1 MIRVHAGGTGG
12 GGLAVESGV
21 LSGESVRRG
30 TEGVS
35 IDGRADRGDKANLK
49 LRGGTACKWGL
60 SGGSLQRMEKRGS
73 RRDFES
79 EESPS
84 RLNER
89 RLVNGKIQA

>member
-30 TEGVS
+30 TEGVF
-35 IDGRADRGDKANLK
+35 IDGRTDRGDKPNLK
-49 LRGGTACKWGL
+49 LRGVTASKRGL
-60 SGGSLQRMEKRGS
+60 SKRSLQRMEKRGC
-73 RRDFES
+73 RRDFEC
-79 EESPS
+79 EESLS